1 MASERST
8 VDNRTTAFGPPFPC
22 VYFSFWFFAWVPD
35 GAEIE
40 EDRGL
45 DKGKGWG
52 RSTYHRPVKELLF
65 RPEWA
70 MGE

>member
-1 MASERST
+1 MRLL
-8 VDNRTTAFGPPFPC
+8 FFLI
-22 VYFSFWFFAWVPD
+22 FAWVPD